1 MVEEDKSDG
10 KGGNIAQGEDEGFE
24 VGGAQVAAV
33 ADFVSVK
40 LSVEFPASKDA
51 DKHATERQ
59 EHCARKVV
67 EEGENIAM
75 EELNAGQWSKR
86 EGATEAQQEH
96 REGDDEGTFVA

>member
-59 EHCARKVV
+59 EHCA
-67 EEGENIAM
+67 
-75 EELNAGQWSKR
+75 
-86 EGATEAQQEH
+86 
-96 REGDDEGTFVA
+96 